1 MNSDGL
7 TLTPRERIGRSQRG
21 EALDRTPIS
30 FWRHFPN
37 EDQDPGRLVE
47 AMLAFQER
55 YQLDLVKLMPSGMY
69 SVVDYGAITSPPDP
83 SSGARGLASGPI
95 HQMSD
100 FLTLTPAAP
109 DRGSLRTQLE
119 VASTVRKAVSA
130 DVPVLDTVF
139 SPLTMAAKVSGRS
152 ARDLIDVSPADL
164 HRGLERMAADCIAF
178 AQADLANGV
187 DGIFF
192 AIQWAGQGGLSA
204 AEQEEFGVR
213 YDLEV
218 LDALRSQTQITML
231 HLHGPNPEF
240 NIVQRYAL
248 DWVNWEDTE
257 TPPTLEEALQLTSAG
272 LAGGITRT
280 PSELSASSDIA
291 LATLRSAVRVT
302 GGTRLLLAPGC
313 VLPQEASPEVL
324 DALREAVEPDSAE
337 ASFGAAH

>member
-1 MNSDGL
+1 MNSDGS
-7 TLTPRERIGRSQRG
+7 TLNPRERLGRSQRG
-21 EALDRTPIS
+21 AALDRTPIS

-37 EDQDPGRLVE
+37 EDQDPGQLIE

-55 YQLDLVKLMPSGMY
+55 YRLDLVKLMPSGMY

-95 HQMSD
+95 NQMSD
-100 FLTLTPAAP
+100 FGALAPAIP
-109 DRGSLRTQLE
+109 DRGSLHAQLG
-119 VASTVRKAVSA
+119 VASTVRKAVPV

-152 ARDLIDVSPADL
+152 ARELVDASRAEL

-178 AQADLANGV
+178 AQADLANGI
-187 DGIFF
+187 DGIFY
-192 AIQWAGQGGLSA
+192 AIQWAGQGILSA

-218 LDALRSQTQITML
+218 LNTLRSQSQITML

-240 NIVQRYAL
+240 SIVQHYAA

-257 TPPTLEEALQLTSAG
+257 TPPTLEQALKLTSAG

-280 PSELSASSDIA
+280 PSELSPSSDIA
-291 LATLRSAVRVT
+291 LATLRSAIRVT
-302 GGTRLLLAPGC
+302 AGTRLLLAPGC

-324 DALREAVEPDSAE
+324 DALREAVEPDSPG
-337 ASFGAAH
+337 ASFGVAH

>member
-1 MNSDGL
+1 MNSDEM

-55 YQLDLVKLMPSGMY
+55 YRLDLVKLMPSGMY
-69 SVVDYGAITSPPDP
+69 SVVDYGAVTSPPDP

-100 FLTLTPAAP
+100 FGNLSPAAP
-109 DRGSLRTQLE
+109 DRGSLRTQLG
-119 VASTVRKAVSA
+119 VASTVRQAVSA
-130 DVPVLDTVF
+130 DIPVLDTVF

-152 ARDLIDVSPADL
+152 ARDLIDASPADL
-164 HRGLERMAADCIAF
+164 HLGLERMAADCIAF
-178 AQADLANGV
+178 AQADLANGI

-192 AIQWAGQGGLSA
+192 AIQWAGQGALSA

-218 LDALRSQTQITML
+218 LDALRSRSQITML

-240 NIVQRYAL
+240 NIVQRYAA

-257 TPPTLEEALQLTSAG
+257 TPPTLQEALQLTSAG

-280 PSELSASSDIA
+280 PSELSLSVDIA
-291 LATLRSAVRVT
+291 LATLRSSIRVT

-324 DALREAVEPDSAE
+324 EALREAVEPDSAG
-337 ASFGAAH
+337 APFGAAH

>member
-69 SVVDYGAITSPPDP
+69 SVVDYGAVTSPPDP

-100 FLTLTPAAP
+100 FGTLTPASP
-109 DRGSLRTQLE
+109 DRGSLRAQLG
-119 VASTVRKAVSA
+119 VASSVRQAVSA
-130 DVPVLDTVF
+130 DIPVLDTVF

-152 ARDLIDVSPADL
+152 ARDLVDASPADL

-178 AQADLANGV
+178 AQADLANGI

-192 AIQWAGQGGLSA
+192 AIQWAGQGSLSA

-218 LDALRSQTQITML
+218 LDALRSRSQITML

-240 NIVQRYAL
+240 NIVRRYAA

-257 TPPTLEEALQLTSAG
+257 TPPTLQEALQLTSAG

-280 PSELSASSDIA
+280 PSELSLSSDIA
-291 LATLRSAVRVT
+291 LATLRASVRLT

-324 DALREAVEPDSAE
+324 EALREAVEPDSAG
-337 ASFGAAH
+337 APFGAAH

>member
-1 MNSDGL
+1 MNSHGL
-7 TLTPRERIGRSQRG
+7 TLTPRERLGRSQRG

-55 YQLDLVKLMPSGMY
+55 YRLDLVKLMPSGMY

-100 FLTLTPAAP
+100 FGALPPATP
-109 DRGSLRTQLE
+109 DRGSLHTQLG
-119 VASTVRKAVSA
+119 VASTVRSAVPPEI
-130 DVPVLDTVF
+130 PVLDTVF

-152 ARDLIDVSPADL
+152 ARELIDASPADL
-164 HRGLERMAADCIAF
+164 HRGLERMAADCTAF
-178 AQADLANGV
+178 AQADLGQGI
-187 DGIFF
+187 DGIFY
-192 AIQWAGQGGLSA
+192 AIQWAGRGSLSA

-218 LDALRSQTQITML
+218 LDALRSQSQVTML

-240 NIVQRYAL
+240 NIVRRYAA

-257 TPPTLEEALQLTSAG
+257 TPPTLGQALELTSAG

-280 PSELSASSDIA
+280 PSELSISSDIA
-291 LATLRSAVRVT
+291 LATLRSAITVT

-313 VLPQEASPEVL
+313 VLPQESSPEVL
-324 DALREAVEPDSAE
+324 DALREAVEPDSA
-337 ASFGAAH
+337 ASSFGVGR